1 MINYKSIIINSLFG
15 GLIGGFFSYLA
26 QIFEKHPHYL
36 KISAFLWTTPFLFFL
51 IVIFTWSK
59 WKHIMIA
66 FTKHALM
73 GSIVTTIV
81 FSITLLLS
89 NYNMIIV
96 LISILSALVLL
107 LTLYFNYRVYE
118 IV

>member
-1 MINYKSIIINSLFG
+1 MINYKSIIVNSFLGGILF
-15 GLIGGFFSYLA
+15 GFFSYLA
-26 QIFEKHPHYL
+26 QNFEKHPHYL

-51 IVIFTWSK
+51 IVIFTWTE

-89 NYNMIIV
+89 NYNMIFV

-107 LTLYFNYRVYE
+107 LTLYFKYRIYE
-118 IV
+118 II